1 MGKGVI
7 RLTENDLRNV
17 IGTVL
22 ERVMYESGTFNIKNV
37 YHVSGT
43 VFDHFEKKNF
53 DCFFFSDKPIDING
67 SKVVYICNLSMH
79 KPFVFTEGA
88 SWSYPLW
95 LFLSDKDG
103 YLIPEEDF
111 TPEKY
116 EGYLGCPYEFWK
128 KVYYDQDE
136 YSMDEIPRLVKELNM
151 GYDGVI
157 IKGIQEGDTGLMVDD
172 YIVFEPEQIQMV
184 RRNIIK

>member
-1 MGKGVI
+1 MVRNVI
-7 RLTENDLRNV
+7 RLTENDLCNV
-17 IGTVL
+17 VSMVL
-22 ERVMYESGTFNIKNV
+22 ERVMGENDVFNIKNV
-37 YHVSGT
+37 YHVSDT

-67 SKVVYICNLSMH
+67 SEVVYVCNLSMH
-79 KPFVFTEGA
+79 KPFVFEDGT

-95 LFLSDKDG
+95 LFLSDRNG
-103 YLIPEEDF
+103 MLIPEEEF

-136 YSMDEIPRLVKELNM
+136 YSMDEIPMLVKEFNM

-157 IKGIQEGDTGLMVDD
+157 IKGIQEGNTGLMVDD
-172 YIVFEPEQIQMV
+172 YIVFEPEQIEIVKKMV
-184 RRNIIK
+184 K

>member
-1 MGKGVI
+1 MVI
-7 RLTENDLRNV
+7 ESVSR
-17 IGTVL
+17 I
-22 ERVMYESGTFNIKNV
+22 YESGGFNIKHV
-37 YHVSGT
+37 FHVS
-43 VFDHFEKKNF
+43 DQNF
-53 DCFFFSDKPIDING
+53 NEFKITNFPYFFFSSKPIRINDN
-67 SKVVYICNLSMH
+67 KFTYVCNLSMH
-79 KPFVFTEGA
+79 KPFVFEDGT

-103 YLIPEEDF
+103 RLIPEEEF

-116 EGYLGCPYEFWK
+116 DGYLGCPYGFWK

-136 YSMDEIPRLVKELNM
+136 YSMDEIPMLVKELNM

-172 YIVFEPEQIQMV
+172 YIVFEPEQIEIVKRMM
-184 RRNIIK
+184 K